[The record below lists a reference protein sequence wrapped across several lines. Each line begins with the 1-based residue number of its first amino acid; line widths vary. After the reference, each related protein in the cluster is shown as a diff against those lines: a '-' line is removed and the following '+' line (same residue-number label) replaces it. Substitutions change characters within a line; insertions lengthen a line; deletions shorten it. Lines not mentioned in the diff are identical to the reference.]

1 MGYYARCPNC
11 GNTREGTAIYRC
23 EQCRSLFCASCGA
36 LGLSDHL
43 RDFLTADAFASNA
56 KCPFCDQR
64 RVKSV
69 GRIGEKGL
77 LSFF

>member
-11 GNTREGTAIYRC
+11 GNTQQGTTIYRC
-23 EQCRSLFCASCGA
+23 EQCRSLFCDSCGTP
-36 LGLSDHL
+36 GLSDQL
-43 RDFLTADAFASNA
+43 LDFLMMMSPSA

-69 GRIGEKGL
+69 GRIGEKRP